1 MDRMM
6 MRTGLWLLALSVI
19 LGAFGAHGLQMMVI
33 PDRLETWDT
42 AVRYHAWISILL
54 IVLGESFFRVS
65 VWVYRLLVLGLSV
78 FSGSL
83 YLLVVLDIGALGT
96 VTPFGGILLIA
107 GISMAAITCRE
118 AD

>member
-6 MRTGLWLLALSVI
+6 MRTGLWLLALSI
-19 LGAFGAHGLQMMVI
+19 ITGAFGAHGLKMMVI
-33 PDRLETWDT
+33 PDRLETWHT
-42 AVRYHAWISILL
+42 AVQYHAWISILL
-54 IVLGESFFRVS
+54 IVLGGSFFRVS
-65 VWVYRLLVLGLSV
+65 VWVYRLLILGLSV

-83 YLLVVLDIGALGT
+83 YLLVILDVGALGA

-107 GISMAAITCRE
+107 GISLAAITCRE

>member
-1 MDRMM
+1 M

-19 LGAFGAHGLQMMVI
+19 SGAFGAHGLKTMVV

-54 IVLGESFFRVS
+54 IVLGGSFFRVS
-65 VWVYRLLVLGLSV
+65 VWVCRLLVLGLLV

-83 YLLVVLDIGALGT
+83 YLLVVLDIGALGA

>member
-1 MDRMM
+1 M
-6 MRTGLWLLALSVI
+6 
-19 LGAFGAHGLQMMVI
+19 
-33 PDRLETWDT
+33 
-42 AVRYHAWISILL
+42 L
-54 IVLGESFFRVS
+54 IVLGGSFFRVS
-65 VWVYRLLVLGLSV
+65 EWVYRLLVLGLLV

-83 YLLVVLDIGALGT
+83 YLLVVLDIGALGA

>member
-19 LGAFGAHGLQMMVI
+19 AGAFGAHGLKMMVV
-33 PDRLETWDT
+33 PDRLEAWDT

-54 IVLGESFFRVS
+54 IVLGGSFFRVS
-65 VWVYRLLVLGLSV
+65 VWVYRLIVLGLSV

-107 GISMAAITCRE
+107 GISMAAITCRQ

>member
-19 LGAFGAHGLQMMVI
+19 TGAFGAHGLKMMVI
-33 PDRLETWDT
+33 PDRLETWHA
-42 AVRYHAWISILL
+42 AVQYHAWISILL
-54 IVLGESFFRVS
+54 IVLSGYFFRVS
-65 VWVYRLLVLGLSV
+65 VWVYRLLILGLSV

-83 YLLVVLDIGALGT
+83 YLLVILDVGALGA

-107 GISMAAITCRE
+107 GISLAAITCRE